1 MIGETKVLRLG
12 GCKSG
17 AACTIV
23 LRGSSHHL
31 LDEAERSLHD
41 ALCILAAT
49 LTHPRRIYGGGCTE
63 VAMAQAID
71 KAAKE
76 TPGKQA
82 LAMSS
87 FAKALLQLPTIV
99 ADNGGYDAAELVTQL
114 RAAHA
119 AGNTSYG
126 LNMING
132 TIGSMDELGIMESY
146 KSKLQVLT
154 SAAEASEMILRVD
167 DIIKCAPRRREEMM

>member
-1 MIGETKVLRLG
+1 
-12 GCKSG
+12 
-17 AACTIV
+17 
-23 LRGSSHHL
+23 
-31 LDEAERSLHD
+31 
-41 ALCILAAT
+41 
-49 LTHPRRIYGGGCTE
+49 
-63 VAMAQAID
+63 
-71 KAAKE
+71 
-76 TPGKQA
+76 
-82 LAMSS
+82 MSS